1 MKKAWLAGVPWAVVI
16 ETNRLLCEPKGA
28 FHGPTSD
35 GHERTKAIWESQYLS
50 EMPLIDAIQLC
61 RKSHRMAPFCNFNGN
76 TFVAIIRKV
85 ITDFDIPPEK
95 SAVFRSLAGHVVAG
109 IADQH
114 EEQQLLDLIQSE
126 FPADNE

>member
-1 MKKAWLAGVPWAVVI
+1 MRKAWLASVPWSVVTEI
-16 ETNRLLCEPKGA
+16 NRILCEPKGA

-35 GHERTKAIWESQYLS
+35 GHEPTKGLWEKHYLS

-61 RKSHRMAPFCNFNGN
+61 RKCHRLAPFCNFNGN

-85 ITDFDIPPEK
+85 IGDIEMPAEK
-95 SAVFRSLAGHVVAG
+95 SALFRSLAGHVVAG
-109 IADQH
+109 IADRQ

-126 FPADNE
+126 FPTDHE